1 MSQRISEIQFPHI
14 VHTPKAPTAGPHPW
28 HCATVNTF
36 IAAYPAIG
44 LLPKPFGKWKGLAE
58 ARRFSMAVWK
68 NHSLRRFAHTVCH
81 DILTARFRA
90 QRPLAANNYFTFNWI
105 RRDCFHGRQ
114 NRAPMGWDFCFV
126 LGRGHSFFGV
136 VSFFGGVIIRHPRI
150 EYPVGFFDRD

>member
-1 MSQRISEIQFPHI
+1 MAQRISEIQFSHI
-14 VHTPKAPTAGPHPW
+14 VHIPKAPIAGPHSW

-36 IAAYPAIG
+36 IAAYPDIG

-68 NHSLRRFAHTVCH
+68 NPSHRRFAHTVCR

-105 RRDCFHGRQ
+105 RRDFFHDLQ
-114 NRAPMGWDFCFV
+114 NRAPMGWDIFFV
-126 LGRGHSFFGV
+126 LGRGHSFFV
-136 VSFFGGVIIRHPRI
+136 VVFLGGGVIIRHPNT
-150 EYPVGFFDRD
+150 